1 MNRTV
6 TAPSR
11 AVARRRAT
19 TRAWVRSAVVSC
31 PLADTGETGVA
42 AAGSIPPTILM
53 TQLTP
58 PTGPGPPGMTVV
70 AAIVG
75 AMGHAPT
82 LDFDLSTLRRAIGG
96 GSYVRG
102 AEYAQQRAVLRVA
115 WDPDGAA
122 LRGMVQGQG
131 ANVYHTSA
139 YLTLAEGQ
147 PARFDT
153 GECSCPVA
161 YNCKHVVALVMSAL
175 ATGTIEPEPA
185 ATPSVAAPPAWDQ
198 SLDSLLGG
206 GAPVGAG
213 GRAGAS
219 TAELGLEL
227 ALAGGPGQVHWGGQS
242 GLSLTARLVRPG
254 RSGWVA
260 GDLSWTRLE
269 VLQHGGA
276 YREPQVRLL
285 RELYALYQASND
297 LGSYGYRYGQDRWI
311 EFSTIGS
318 RQLWPLLDEAAAAG
332 LSLIHPGRRDEPAG
346 YEQAAFSLDV
356 ARGEDGGLHIVPVV
370 RASGDDAGVPV
381 LFIGAEGH
389 GAVCADP
396 DRDPDG
402 DPGQWPFRLVRLAR
416 PVPAALQ
423 RMALQ
428 GTPLRV
434 PAADQTPFLRQY
446 HPRLPQGG

>member
-1 MNRTV
+1 MTTRSTRPASGATSTESTTRVSSAVSTRWTSSSRRASVTVTTRPAARPANRAAESRPDSQVASRGTRPAARIRSASTSADRKFSCTNWPRVAANWSLRSTISAVCGMGRPSGRRNRAVTATQSATPPTIDASAPAWTKPSRVPWWPTAVTTMNRTV

-53 TQLTP
+53 TQLPP

-102 AEYAQQRAVLRVA
+102 TEYAKQRAVLRVA

-122 LRGMVQGQG
+122 LRGMVHGQG

-147 PARFDT
+147 PARFDE

-175 ATGTIEPEPA
+175 DAGTMEPGPA
-185 ATPSVAAPPAWDQ
+185 ATPSPAAPPAWDQ

-206 GAPVGAG
+206 GAP
-213 GRAGAS
+213 AGADRPAS
-219 TAELGLEL
+219 GKLAELGIEL
-227 ALAGGPGQVHWGGQS
+227 ALAGGPGQVHWGGQA
-242 GLSLTARLVRPG
+242 GMSLTARLVRPG
-254 RSGWVA
+254 RNGGVA

-269 VLQHGGA
+269 LLQHGGGH
-276 YREPQVRLL
+276 REPQV
-285 RELYALYQASND
+285 
-297 LGSYGYRYGQDRWI
+297 
-311 EFSTIGS
+311 
-318 RQLWPLLDEAAAAG
+318 
-332 LSLIHPGRRDEPAG
+332 
-346 YEQAAFSLDV
+346 
-356 ARGEDGGLHIVPVV
+356 
-370 RASGDDAGVPV
+370 
-381 LFIGAEGH
+381 
-389 GAVCADP
+389 
-396 DRDPDG
+396 
-402 DPGQWPFRLVRLAR
+402 
-416 PVPAALQ
+416 
-423 RMALQ
+423 
-428 GTPLRV
+428 
-434 PAADQTPFLRQY
+434 
-446 HPRLPQGG
+446 